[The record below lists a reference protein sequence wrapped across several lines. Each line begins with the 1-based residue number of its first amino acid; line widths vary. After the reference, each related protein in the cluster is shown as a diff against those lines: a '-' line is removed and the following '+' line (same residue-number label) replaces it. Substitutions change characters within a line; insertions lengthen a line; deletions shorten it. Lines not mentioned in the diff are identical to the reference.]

1 MTCEE
6 IQKSF
11 TPYLDDQLPLALRA
25 VCDDHFES
33 CLVCRARLTETRLI
47 IRGLANLDRP
57 APPAHLVSTIN
68 RALVIERA
76 ARRAEPSVGIGESIA
91 RWLRPRVMPYT
102 IGALATM
109 VLFFA
114 ISTALLP
121 KLHMLSQLARAARAS
136 EITLEHPAGFEVAPT
151 LTAESPSLN
160 PRGALAAL
168 AWTPPRGGEDD
179 DDMIVV
185 ADVFSNGSASLA
197 GVVRPPRNPRLL
209 GELQAALRRNPAFVP
224 ASYDQR
230 PQTMRVVFVLQKVN
244 VQERSF

>member
-11 TPYLDDQLPLALRA
+11 TPYLDDQLPPALRA
-25 VCDDHFES
+25 ACDDHMQS
-33 CLVCRARLTETRLI
+33 CLVCRSRLVETRII
-47 IRGLANLDRP
+47 IRGLATLDRP
-57 APPAHLVSTIN
+57 AAPANLAATIN

-76 ARRAEPSVGIGESIA
+76 ARRAEPPITVGESIT
-91 RWLRPRVMPYT
+91 RWLLPRLMPYT
-102 IGALATM
+102 IGALASII
-109 VLFFA
+109 LFFA

-121 KLHMLSQLARAARAS
+121 QLRLLSELARAARAD
-136 EITLEHPAGFEVAPT
+136 EITLAHPAGFESAPA
-151 LTAESPSLN
+151 LTAEAPSLN

-209 GELQAALRRNPAFVP
+209 GELEAALRRNPAFVP